1 MARPHRPETA
11 EPRDEVRRVIA
22 TTAAHWWP
30 QTPPRARPV
39 LRPVPPPVHALP
51 RAWSFAL

>member
-1 MARPHRPETA
+1 MARPQRPESA
-11 EPRDEVRRVIA
+11 EPSDEVRRVIA